1 MNLMMSN
8 SLYFPTGRQW
18 DRTSFGKCC
27 LKQSNLSVWIVGS
40 KDRMD
45 SELGKRQTFSG
56 QEFPLKLLKNWADG
70 GQTVFLST

>member
-1 MNLMMSN
+1 
-8 SLYFPTGRQW
+8 
-18 DRTSFGKCC
+18 
-27 LKQSNLSVWIVGS
+27 
-40 KDRMD
+40 MD